1 MKIKIMEAKKKDLP
15 FILKLYAVKD
25 IDAGNVLPIKKAEQI
40 FSNMRSYPN
49 YKIYI
54 AVFNSKT
61 VGTYSLAIMDNIAH
75 LGKSSGLVEAVVVDE
90 TMRSK
95 GIGKQMMKHALRIC
109 KANNCYKMNLSSNLK
124 RKRAHHFYQKLG
136 FKRHGISFS
145 IKP

>member
-1 MKIKIMEAKKKDLP
+1 MKIKIIEAKKKDLP
-15 FILKLYAVKD
+15 LILKLYAVKD
-25 IDAGNVLPIKKAEQI
+25 MDDGKILPIKKAEHL
-40 FSNMRSYPN
+40 FSKMQSYPN

-54 AVFNSKT
+54 AVLNGKT

-75 LGKSSGLVEAVVVDE
+75 LGKSSGLVEDVVVDE
-90 TMRSK
+90 TMRSM

-109 KANNCYKMNLSSNLK
+109 NTNNCYKMNLSSNLK
-124 RKRAHHFYQKLG
+124 RKKAHHFYQKLG